1 MKEAFP
7 VLAALALLAYLLGQ
21 ALQTALAPLFIALSG
36 HLH

>member
-7 VLAALALLAYLLGQ
+7 VLAALALLAYLLAQ
-21 ALQTALAPLFIALSG
+21 ALQMALAPLFVALSG